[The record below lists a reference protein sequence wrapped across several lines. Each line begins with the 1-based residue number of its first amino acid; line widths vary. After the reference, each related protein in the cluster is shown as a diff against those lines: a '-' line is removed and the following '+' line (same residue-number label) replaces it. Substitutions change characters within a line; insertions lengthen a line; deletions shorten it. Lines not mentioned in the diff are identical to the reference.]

1 MAEYFWKGLL
11 IGLIFGV
18 PAGAIGALTIGR
30 TLEKGF
36 AAGFLTGMG
45 SSAADMKK
53 VSFVVITICMIGA
66 LTGCGNSVPMEEPPQ
81 NFSNIESDEFSEG
94 TESEGQSDEIQSSA
108 EENSGLSAEREEQ
121 EQIQSEPQV
130 QNDQQVQNEP
140 MESSGLE
147 SEEMNILMKIGDEA
161 VTVAWEDNES
171 ARALTELLGEQP
183 LSIQMSMYGGFEQ
196 VGSLGTS
203 LPREDVQTTTQAG
216 DIVLYSGSQIVVFY
230 GSNSWAYTRLGRITD
245 KSAEELAELLSNGD
259 VTVTL
264 ELQ

>member
-1 MAEYFWKGLL
+1 
-11 IGLIFGV
+11 
-18 PAGAIGALTIGR
+18 
-30 TLEKGF
+30 
-36 AAGFLTGMG
+36 
-45 SSAADMKK
+45 MKK
-53 VSFVVITICMIGA
+53 VSFVVITICLIGA
-66 LTGCGNSVPMEEPPQ
+66 LTGCGNSVPENELPQ
-81 NFSNIESDEFSEG
+81 GFSNIESDEFSEG

-108 EENSGLSAEREEQ
+108 EENSGLSTEQEEQ

-130 QNDQQVQNEP
+130 QNDQQVQKEP
-140 MESSGLE
+140 VEGSGLE

-161 VTVAWEDNES
+161 VTVAWEDNEA
-171 ARALTELLGEQP
+171 ARALTELLGEQT

-203 LPREDVQTTTQAG
+203 LPREDEQTTTQSG

-245 KSAEELAELLSNGD
+245 KSAEELVELLSGGD

>member
-1 MAEYFWKGLL
+1 
-11 IGLIFGV
+11 
-18 PAGAIGALTIGR
+18 
-30 TLEKGF
+30 
-36 AAGFLTGMG
+36 
-45 SSAADMKK
+45 MKK
-53 VSFVVITICMIGA
+53 VSFVVITICLIGA
-66 LTGCGNSVPMEEPPQ
+66 LTGCGNSVPENELPQ
-81 NFSNIESDEFSEG
+81 GFSNIESDEFSEG

-108 EENSGLSAEREEQ
+108 EENSGLSAEQEEQ

-130 QNDQQVQNEP
+130 QNEP
-140 MESSGLE
+140 VESSGLE

-161 VTVAWEDNES
+161 VTVAWEDNEA
-171 ARALTELLGEQP
+171 ARALTELLGEQA

-203 LPREDVQTTTQAG
+203 LSREDEQTTTQSG

-245 KSAEELAELLSNGD
+245 KSAEELAELLSGGD